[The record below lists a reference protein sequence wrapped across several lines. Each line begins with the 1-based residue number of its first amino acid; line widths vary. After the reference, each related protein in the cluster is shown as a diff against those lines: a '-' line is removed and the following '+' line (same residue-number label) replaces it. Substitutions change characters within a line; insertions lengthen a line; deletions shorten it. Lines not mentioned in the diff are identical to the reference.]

1 MSSPYVGEIRM
12 FAGNF
17 APVGWAFCDGATIP
31 VSENDV
37 LFQLIGTTFG
47 GDGENT
53 FALPDLRGRVP
64 VHWGAS
70 ITLGETG
77 GAEEVTLTTSSIPAH
92 THTFLATNNGG
103 NQPAPPGF
111 LPAANNVVKLY
122 TSLPP
127 NTALTSRS
135 ITSAG
140 GNQPHTNIQPYLA
153 INFILSLYGIYPSQ
167 Q

>member
-1 MSSPYVGEIRM
+1 M

-17 APVGWAFCDGATIP
+17 APVGWAFCDGAMIP

-47 GDGENT
+47 GDGQDT

-70 ITLGETG
+70 ITLGENG
-77 GAEEVTLTTSSIPAH
+77 GTEEVTLTTSSIPAH

-103 NQPAPPGF
+103 NQPAPIGF

-127 NTALTSRS
+127 NTALTSNS

-140 GNQPHTNIQPYLA
+140 GSQPHTNIQPYLA
-153 INFILSLYGIYPSQ
+153 INFILSLYGIFPSQ

>member
-1 MSSPYVGEIRM
+1 M